1 MNDKLNFET
10 GVKDALPTVFGYI
23 GIGLAFGIVGKTSG
37 LSVLEIFLM
46 SLITYAGSA
55 QFIMVSLLLV
65 GSSIPFIMLSV
76 FLVNA
81 RFILMSTTVAQYF
94 RQDSIWQNIGIGT
107 LLTDES
113 FALSMNKLNFT
124 NHRLAPSWFHGA
136 NLVAYLTWALATA
149 AGGILGNLVG
159 DPKAFGLDF
168 ALVAMFIGL
177 LYLQMITDRSK
188 AFEFQVVMVVIV
200 CALMYGLTIFFS
212 DNVALIATTLIGC
225 FLGMVVEQWRSR

>member
-1 MNDKLNFET
+1 MDGKLDFET
-10 GVKDALPTVFGYI
+10 GVRDALPTVFGYI
-23 GIGLAFGIVGKTSG
+23 GIGMAFGIVGKTSG

-55 QFIMVSLLLV
+55 QFIMVSLLLAN
-65 GSSIPFIMLSV
+65 SSIPFIMLSV

-124 NHRLAPSWFHGA
+124 DHRLVPSWFHGA
-136 NLVAYLTWALATA
+136 NLVAYLTWVLATA

-159 DPKAFGLDF
+159 DPQALGLDF

-177 LYLQMITDRSK
+177 LYLQMITDLSK
-188 AFEFQVVMVVIV
+188 AFWFQVGIVGMVCV
-200 CALMYGLTIFFS
+200 LMYGLTIFFS
-212 DNVALIATTLIGC
+212 DNVALIVTTLVGC
-225 FLGMVVEQWRSR
+225 FLGMVIEQWRSR

>member
-1 MNDKLNFET
+1 MNGQLDFET
-10 GVKDALPTVFGYI
+10 GIKDALPTVFGYI

-37 LSVLEIFLM
+37 LSVLEILLM

-65 GSSIPFIMLSV
+65 NSSIPFIMLSV

-107 LLTDES
+107 LLTDET

-136 NLVAYLTWALATA
+136 NWVAYLTWALATV

-159 DPKAFGLDF
+159 DPKTFGLDF

-177 LYLQMITDRSK
+177 LYLQMISDRSK
-188 AFEFQVVMVVIV
+188 GFWFQVGMVILICV
-200 CALMYGLTIFFS
+200 LMYGLTIFLS
-212 DNVALIATTLIGC
+212 NNVALIVTTLIGC
-225 FLGMVVEQWRSR
+225 FLGMVIEQWQLR

>member
-1 MNDKLNFET
+1 MNEQLDFET
-10 GVKDALPTVFGYI
+10 GVREAIPTVLGYI
-23 GIGLAFGIVGKTSG
+23 GIGLAFGVVGKTSG

-55 QFIMVSLLLV
+55 QFIMVSLMLV

-94 RQDSIWQNIGIGT
+94 RKDSLGQNIGIGS

-124 NHRLAPSWFHGA
+124 DHHLKPGWIHGA
-136 NLVAYLTWALATA
+136 NIVAYLTWAFATA
-149 AGGILGNLVG
+149 AGGLLGNLVG

-177 LYLQMITDRSK
+177 LYLQMITDKSK
-188 AFEFQVVMVVIV
+188 AFVFQIFMVVVV
-200 CALMYGLTIFFS
+200 CFLMYGLTIFFS
-212 DNVALIATTLIGC
+212 NNVALIVTTLVGC
-225 FLGMVVEQWRSR
+225 FLGMVIEQWRSR